1 MKTKKLSKSI
11 IKNKNR
17 TPLKTANTLTINKK
31 IIANMFPYDSRYRI
45 IVFEGITDFTKSP
58 NSISKQINMT
68 QGGIGLHAIKT
79 CENKKEAKKLYQ
91 TLFQEAIIKAKRHH
105 KNFIEYQRP
114 DLSTSEQNLLIDF
127 NITAII
133 IAQLEKE
140 NIIYGYMTAN
150 CTSSQVTLCEY
161 ATKLNKLNS
170 QSKQENTVN
179 K

>member
-17 TPLKTANTLTINKK
+17 TPLKTTNTLTINKK
-31 IIANMFPYDSRYRI
+31 IIANMFPYDSPYRI
-45 IVFEGITDFTKSP
+45 VVFEGITDFTKSP
-58 NSISKQINMT
+58 NSISKQINMA

-127 NITAII
+127 NITAIT
-133 IAQLEKE
+133 IAELNNQ
-140 NIIYGYMTAN
+140 NIVQGYLTMNFDNGKLSIRESTIN
-150 CTSSQVTLCEY
+150 TQVTKH
-161 ATKLNKLNS
+161 T
-170 QSKQENTVN
+170 QEMHR
-179 K
+179 